1 MSLICVFTRSRAD
14 GWRYVCEKPGR
25 PPLRSGGRPTSASLR
40 WPVFHQ
46 ASRKKRII
54 FSFGTWPSLFF
65 SLSILRLTH
74 RYLDRS
80 SEPHFKFNTDMS
92 QHRSSCHIA
101 LIERPKDIVPF
112 TSWVSSIAAVRESS
126 CLTTPLRLR
135 SQYVLQV
142 LTIESHSAPWS
153 DRGDSARV

>member
-1 MSLICVFTRSRAD
+1 MSLIFVFTRSRAY

-46 ASRKKRII
+46 ASRKKRIK

-65 SLSILRLTH
+65 SLSIVRLTH

-80 SEPHFKFNTDMS
+80 SEPNFIFNADMS
-92 QHRSSCHIA
+92 QHRSARHIA
-101 LIERPKDIVPF
+101 LIERPKDIESF
-112 TSWVSSIAAVRESS
+112 TTWVSSNSSRKGVVMLNNAVKAAIPIRLARLNHR
-126 CLTTPLRLR
+126 LT
-135 SQYVLQV
+135 
-142 LTIESHSAPWS
+142 
-153 DRGDSARV
+153 